1 MMKTFNF
8 QIKKEL
14 VNGLGRAGV
23 ISTPHGDIETPAFI
37 VVGTKATVKALTPEQ
52 VRGLGAQAVLA
63 NTYHLYLEPGD
74 ELVAK
79 AGGLQNF
86 MNWSG
91 PTFTD
96 SGGFQVFSLGAA
108 FLPAGRHGGEGG
120 LTKFAVGNTESQN
133 DGREMNS
140 PQGDPRENSLGSP
153 WGGNHNTKLARIDDE
168 GVTFRSHLDGSEHR
182 LTPEKSIQ
190 IQHHLGADI
199 IFAFDEC
206 TAPSADYDYQKKAL
220 ERTHKWAERSLAEHE
235 RLGAKSN
242 PDLEVGL
249 QGSPKSDF
257 KSTLRLA
264 RQNFSEKNLGGPALF
279 GIVQGGRHQDLRQ
292 ASAKFLASLGLP
304 AGGFDGFGIGGS
316 FDKDDMGTAVRWVC
330 ENLPKDKPR
339 HLLGIG
345 AVEDIFT
352 GVENGADTFDCV
364 APTRE
369 ARNGS
374 LYTATGRINI
384 NNAQYRQDFGP
395 IEEGC
400 ECYVCLPRLDG
411 GVKFTR
417 AYLAHLFRSK
427 EMLAATLAS
436 IHNLYFFVNLVKKIR
451 QSILD
456 ENFAE
461 FKQEFLTRY
470 KN

>member
-1 MMKTFNF
+1 M
-8 QIKKEL
+8 
-14 VNGLGRAGV
+14 
-23 ISTPHGDIETPAFI
+23 
-37 VVGTKATVKALTPEQ
+37 
-52 VRGLGAQAVLA
+52 
-63 NTYHLYLEPGD
+63 
-74 ELVAK
+74 
-79 AGGLQNF
+79 
-86 MNWSG
+86 
-91 PTFTD
+91 
-96 SGGFQVFSLGAA
+96 
-108 FLPAGRHGGEGG
+108 
-120 LTKFAVGNTESQN
+120 
-133 DGREMNS
+133 
-140 PQGDPRENSLGSP
+140 
-153 WGGNHNTKLARIDDE
+153 
-168 GVTFRSHLDGSEHR
+168 
-182 LTPEKSIQ
+182 
-190 IQHHLGADI
+190 
-199 IFAFDEC
+199 
-206 TAPSADYDYQKKAL
+206 
-220 ERTHKWAERSLAEHE
+220 AEHE

-264 RQNFSEKNLGGPALF
+264 RQNFNPPKFFDKKLSQARNLGGQALF

-292 ASAKFLASLGLP
+292 ASAKFIGSLA
-304 AGGFDGFGIGGS
+304 FDGFGIGGS

-374 LYTATGRINI
+374 LYTATTGRINI
-384 NNAQYRQDFGP
+384 NNAKYRQDFGP

-436 IHNLYFFVNLVKKIR
+436 IHNLYFFVNLVKAIR

-461 FKQEFLTRY
+461 FKEEFLDNYRPK

>member
-14 VNGLGRAGV
+14 ANGLGRAGV
-23 ISTPHGDIETPAFI
+23 IHTPHGDIETPAFI

-52 VRGLGAQAVLA
+52 VSRLGVQAVLA

-86 MNWSG
+86 MNWHG

-108 FLPAGRHGGEGG
+108 FGEGG
-120 LTKFAVGNTESQN
+120 LTKFAVGNTETQN
-133 DGREMNS
+133 DGRVDDS
-140 PQGDPRENSLGSP
+140 
-153 WGGNHNTKLARIDDE
+153 NHAKLAQIDDD

-190 IQHHLGADI
+190 IQHNLGADI

-220 ERTHKWAERSLAEHE
+220 ARTHAWAERSLAEHQK
-235 RLGAKSN
+235 L
-242 PDLEVGL
+242 D
-249 QGSPKSDF
+249 
-257 KSTLRLA
+257 
-264 RQNFSEKNLGGPALF
+264 GPQSLF

-292 ASAKFLASLGLP
+292 ESAGFIGSLA
-304 AGGFDGFGIGGS
+304 FDGFGIGGS

-352 GVENGADTFDCV
+352 GIENGADTFDCV

-395 IEEGC
+395 IEDGC
-400 ECYVCLPRLDG
+400 GCYVCSPRLDG
-411 GVKFTR
+411 GVKFSR
-417 AYLAHLFRSK
+417 SYLAHLFRSK

>member
-1 MMKTFNF
+1 MKNFNF

-14 VNGLGRAGV
+14 SNGLGRAGV
-23 ISTPHGDIETPAFI
+23 IQTPHGDIETPAFI

-52 VRGLGAQAVLA
+52 ISGLGAQAVLA

-74 ELVAK
+74 ELVRQ
-79 AGGLQNF
+79 AGGLPSF

-108 FLPAGRHGGEGG
+108 FGEGG
-120 LTKFAVGNTESQN
+120 LTKFAVGNGETQI
-133 DGREMNS
+133 DGRVDNS
-140 PQGDPRENSLGSP
+140 
-153 WGGNHNTKLARIDDE
+153 NHAKLARIDDG
-168 GVTFRSHLDGSEHR
+168 GVDFRSHLDGSEHR

-190 IQHHLGADI
+190 IQHNLGADI

-206 TAPSADYDYQKKAL
+206 TAPSADYDYQKQAL
-220 ERTHKWAERSLAEHE
+220 ARTHAWALKSLEEHQ
-235 RLGAKSN
+235 RLVAKSN
-242 PDLEVGL
+242 PDSEVGL
-249 QGSPKSDF
+249 RDPLKSDF
-257 KSTLRLA
+257 KSTWR
-264 RQNFSEKNLGGPALF
+264 PALF

-292 ASAKFLASLGLP
+292 ESAKFIGALN
-304 AGGFDGFGIGGS
+304 FDGFGIGGS

-330 ENLPKDKPR
+330 EHLPKEKPR

-352 GVENGADTFDCV
+352 GIENGADTFDCV

-374 LYTATGRINI
+374 LYTASGRINI
-384 NNAQYRQDFGP
+384 NNAIYKTDFNP
-395 IEEGC
+395 IEKDCGC
-400 ECYVCLPRLDG
+400 YTCQH
-411 GVKFTR
+411 FTR

-451 QSILD
+451 LSILD
-456 ENFAE
+456 DNFE
-461 FKQEFLTRY
+461 KFKEEFLTRY
-470 KN
+470 RTQD

>member
-1 MMKTFNF
+1 MMKDFNF
-8 QIKKEL
+8 QIEKEL
-14 VNGLGRAGV
+14 ANGLGRAGV
-23 ISTPHGDIETPAFI
+23 IQTPHGDIETPAFI
-37 VVGTKATVKALTPEQ
+37 VVGTKATVKSLAPEQ
-52 VRGLGAQAVLA
+52 ISDLGAQAVLA

-120 LTKFAVGNTESQN
+120 LTKFAVGK
-133 DGREMNS
+133 DS
-140 PQGDPRENSLGSP
+140 PTSDMGKMGENSLGSH
-153 WGGNHNTKLARIDDE
+153 WGGNHNTKLAWIDDD
-168 GVTFRSHLDGSEHR
+168 GVTFRSHIDGSEHR

-190 IQHHLGADI
+190 IQHNLGADI

-235 RLGAKSN
+235 RLSAKSN
-242 PDLEVGL
+242 LDTEVGL

-264 RQNFSEKNLGGPALF
+264 RQNFSEKNLGGQALF

-292 ASAKFLASLGLP
+292 SSAKFLASLGLP
-304 AGGFDGFGIGGS
+304 TGGFDGFGIGGS

-330 ENLPKDKPR
+330 ENLPPDKPR

-374 LYTATGRINI
+374 LYTTTGRINI
-384 NNAQYRQDFGP
+384 NNATYKIDFTP

-400 ECYVCLPRLDG
+400 GCYVCSPRLDG

-436 IHNLYFFVNLVKKIR
+436 IHNLYFFVNLVKAIR

>member
-1 MMKTFNF
+1 MGLFFCLIFVSMGFVKDFNF
-8 QIKKEL
+8 QIEKEL
-14 VNGLGRAGV
+14 PNGLGRAGL
-23 ISTPHGDIETPAFI
+23 IETPHGDIETPAFI

-52 VRGLGAQAVLA
+52 VSSLGAQAVLA

-79 AGGLQNF
+79 AGGLQPF

-108 FLPAGRHGGEGG
+108 FGEGG
-120 LTKFAVGNTESQN
+120 LTKFAVGQKSTDVEKSCLPR
-133 DGREMNS
+133 DERSEFY
-140 PQGDPRENSLGSP
+140 GD
-153 WGGNHNTKLARIDDE
+153 KLAKIDDE

-206 TAPSADYDYQKKAL
+206 TAPSADYEYQKKAL
-220 ERTHKWAERSLAEHE
+220 ARTHAWAERSLAEHQ
-235 RLGAKSN
+235 K
-242 PDLEVGL
+242 
-249 QGSPKSDF
+249 
-257 KSTLRLA
+257 
-264 RQNFSEKNLGGPALF
+264 LGGGQSLF

-292 ASAKFLASLGLP
+292 ESAKFIGSLP
-304 AGGFDGFGIGGS
+304 FAGFGIGGS
-316 FDKDDMGTAVRWVC
+316 FDKDDMGTAVHWVC
-330 ENLPKDKPR
+330 EHLPPDKPR

-352 GVENGADTFDCV
+352 GIENGADTFDCV

-384 NNAQYRQDFGP
+384 NNATYRTDFTP
-395 IEEGC
+395 LEKDCGC
-400 ECYVCLPRLDG
+400 YTCQH
-411 GVKFTR
+411 FTR

-456 ENFAE
+456 DKFAE
-461 FKQEFLTRY
+461 FKQEFLLGFL
-470 KN
+470 KK